1 MNNQPLQVSVREV
14 IASKNASLLRWIPE
28 FLLNWF
34 ERFVH
39 QDELNRV
46 LRKYHGFDGR
56 EFAIKAVEEMGCTIK
71 SFHTERIPKEGPVVF
86 VANNPMAG
94 MDALC
99 YLQRLVESAMN
110 YASLPMMFWR
120 VSRNSKVILS
130 L

>member
-28 FLLNWF
+28 FLLRWF

-71 SFHTERIPKEGPVVF
+71 SHHTERIPKEGPF
-86 VANNPMAG
+86 
-94 MDALC
+94 LHR
-99 YLQRLVESAMN
+99 LHQRAPWIPWLIFQICSQG
-110 YASLPMMFWR
+110 
-120 VSRNSKVILS
+120 
-130 L
+130 